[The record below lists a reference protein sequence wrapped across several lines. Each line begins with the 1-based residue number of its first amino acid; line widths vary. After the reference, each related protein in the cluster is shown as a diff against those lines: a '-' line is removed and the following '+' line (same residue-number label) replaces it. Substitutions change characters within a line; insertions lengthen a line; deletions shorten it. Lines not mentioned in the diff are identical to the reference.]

1 MKKLIL
7 AALLCGA
14 SLSSQADVTNVNVLY
29 LDGTSHV
36 VKMTDVDKI
45 NLSAGT
51 ISVVQTDG
59 QTTSHAMKDVDK
71 IVFQNTTGIAS
82 LRANDK
88 VNITVRSD
96 GYSFVVSGLKAYDT
110 AVLYTQD
117 GRLAAKAKAIDGNA
131 TIDASSLANGV
142 YVIKAAGRSLKMIK
156 R

>member
-14 SLSSQADVTNVNVLY
+14 SLSSHADATDVNVLY

-59 QTTSHAMKDVDK
+59 QTTNHAMKDVDK
-71 IVFQNTTGIAS
+71 IVFQNTNGIAS
-82 LRANDK
+82 LKAGDQA
-88 VNITVRSD
+88 NITVRSN
-96 GYSFVVSGLKAYDT
+96 GYSFVVSGLKANDT
-110 AVLYTQD
+110 VMLYTQD
-117 GRLAAKAKAIDGNA
+117 GRLAATTKSTDGNA
-131 TIDASSLANGV
+131 TIDASSLANGI
-142 YVIKAAGRSLKMIK
+142 YVIKAAGRSLKMVK